1 MAHRRLAFETMG
13 NATLVLLEDEAPLLA
28 TDPWL
33 VGTAYFGS
41 WALDHDLTPEQIGRV
56 AAAPDVWTT
65 SGWRRPPL
73 RGPGPTRGGGTASG
87 RSCAGSWP
95 GWAGSRTPGD
105 WPGACAGCRR
115 FRTREARRHAEGGAA
130 RGV

>member
-65 SGWRRPPL
+65 SGWRRPLL
-73 RGPGPTRGGGTASG
+73 RGLVARL
-87 RSCAGSWP
+87 
-95 GWAGSRTPGD
+95 GWIED
-105 WPGACAGCRR
+105 
-115 FRTREARRHAEGGAA
+115 ARRLA
-130 RGV
+130 RRLRRLPPIPNA